1 MYTWATKRDD
11 TERYMFERRV
21 TYHLTFLLACT
32 KKRVQRSIRHE
43 MANHQRTIKYQED
56 KHEIEL
62 SHLLCVKL
70 EWQISLWEYY
80 PLLNADNGV
89 SLLSFM
95 KPLILT
101 EICDLFMVL

>member
-1 MYTWATKRDD
+1 M
-11 TERYMFERRV
+11 
-21 TYHLTFLLACT
+21 ACT

-70 EWQISLWEYY
+70 EWQISFWEYY
-80 PLLNADNGV
+80 PLLFGVVMNADNGIT
-89 SLLSFM
+89 F
-95 KPLILT
+95 ILHET
-101 EICDLFMVL
+101 FNAYRNICVLFMDPLLYFVVQIDKESLD